1 MNRYPTDEELNA
13 WIADIEKQQL
23 YAPRNLKEQIME
35 KVRLEV
41 TAEDI
46 REGSRLSE
54 VKKQDGQKKKEV
66 AVSIRNKN
74 TYQPVSFFAYSF
86 KVAMGMA
93 AAILMLILL
102 PVQGGQLTAGEQIA
116 RREQKQTEAY
126 KEWEENLQKERY
138 VKEQR
143 EVLVAKGRNA
153 AEEKFAE
160 VTGFFN
166 NFWKKE
172 AEEN

>member
-13 WIADIEKQQL
+13 WIADLEKQQL

-41 TAEDI
+41 TAE
-46 REGSRLSE
+46 ETE
-54 VKKQDGQKKKEV
+54 VT
-66 AVSIRNKN
+66 VSTRKKN
-74 TYQPVSFFAYSF
+74 TYQPVSLFAYSF